1 MISKLTQLLT
11 KLKYKLYPK
20 SNPSIPSCPIEQIN
34 VRDKEYKKT
43 HWV

>member
-1 MISKLTQLLT
+1 MFNNIFQLLT
-11 KLKYKLYPK
+11 QLKYKLYPK
-20 SNPSIPSCPIEQIN
+20 SKPSNPSCPIEQIN